1 MSIRLK
7 SKRKLV
13 GKSVNT
19 GSALKISKTTDLET
33 RAMKELENL
42 AKRQSESRV
51 YKSPSLT
58 VNKRSFAK
66 SMVSVEKHNLKI
78 KKCSVGKIIDSKAK
92 FSAIAYAETD
102 EQEPDKDETTHV
114 NIECK
119 IDLTEDEILNT
130 EFLKNSS
137 VKNKSMIK

>member
-1 MSIRLK
+1 MSFRLK
-7 SKRKLV
+7 SKRKLD
-13 GKSVNT
+13 GKPVNT

-102 EQEPDKDETTHV
+102 EQKPDKDETTHV
-114 NIECK
+114 NIKCK

-130 EFLKNSS
+130 ECLIKSS
-137 VKNKSMIK
+137 VKNK